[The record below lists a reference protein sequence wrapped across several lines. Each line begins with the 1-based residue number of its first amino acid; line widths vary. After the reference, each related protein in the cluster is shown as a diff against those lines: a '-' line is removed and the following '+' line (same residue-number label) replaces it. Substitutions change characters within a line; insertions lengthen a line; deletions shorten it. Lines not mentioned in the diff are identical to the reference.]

1 MTKQIFKHKFDG
13 WFEADAYRWTNPDGS
28 QGGLVA
34 VMARVHESVVL
45 AISAEVWPDA
55 EIRTGARIG
64 RDARIG
70 DGASIGAGARIGRDA
85 RIGDGASIG
94 AGARIGDG
102 AVIEDGVY
110 IGKNDWFFV
119 AGPQGSRSALAT
131 AIYSTEYGL
140 RWWVGCQHGIT
151 TSQLSE
157 RVERDHG
164 ASPMGDDYRYL
175 IKTVEDHPGLA
186 RAKARIE
193 P

>member
-1 MTKQIFKHKFDG
+1 MTKQIFKHKFEG

-34 VMARVHESVVL
+34 VMARVHGSVVL

-55 EIRTGARIG
+55 EIRSGVRIG

-70 DGASIGAGARIGRDA
+70 DGAYIGRDA
-85 RIGDGASIG
+85 R
-94 AGARIGDG
+94 
-102 AVIEDGVY
+102 

-119 AGPQGSRSALAT
+119 AGPQGSRNALAT

-164 ASPMGDDYRYL
+164 ASPTGDDYRHL
-175 IKTVEDHPGLA
+175 IKAVEEHPGLA
-186 RAKARIE
+186 RAKAKAAQVG
-193 P
+193 